1 MIDSQ
6 QIYYKTKNNEIHFVD
21 MSWQKDKTK
30 PVMLNYK
37 IFKNQSVIF
46 NPIIYDPVNNELS
59 TFISPNILKVFPN
72 LNEYFKD
79 AEGSKSYN

>member
-1 MIDSQ
+1 
-6 QIYYKTKNNEIHFVD
+6 
-21 MSWQKDKTK
+21 
-30 PVMLNYK
+30 MLNYK

-79 AEGSKSYN
+79 AEGSKCYNQRFIATSLSQNPFFKDFSI